1 MYANGRGVPQDY
13 VQAHMW
19 FNLAEFH
26 SSPGR
31 VHDKAAQD
39 RDAVAKRMTPAQ
51 VAEATE
57 RNISARTHCWIMRGR
72 FAKIW
77 ISWALAERVCDVS
90 DKRVLV

>member
-39 RDAVAKRMTPAQ
+39 RDAVAKRMTPTQ
-51 VAEATE
+51 IAEAQKL
-57 RNISARTHCWIMRGR
+57 AREWRPKG
-72 FAKIW
+72 
-77 ISWALAERVCDVS
+77 SGDE
-90 DKRVLV
+90 